1 MKENS
6 YNENELV
13 YMVRQGDERSLQLL
27 LELYRPRI
35 RSIIRKNCTYQL
47 QLRHQE
53 KDLQQ
58 IAAQALFRAVF
69 DYREHH
75 GIRFSTFAANVIRNA
90 LIDYQRAQYRRAFY
104 LPPHLLA
111 LDAPVG
117 GNRYG
122 TLADQLPNPRI
133 EENGSYQIYLSALK
147 QQESMLKKHL
157 SSVEYEI
164 YRLRNLG
171 YTYPQIAERVK
182 VNRKKVENTLRKIRR
197 MMEKTKR

>member
-1 MKENS
+1 MLCVKG
-6 YNENELV
+6 L
-13 YMVRQGDERSLQLL
+13 RGRSG
-27 LELYRPRI
+27 EGNTP
-35 RSIIRKNCTYQL
+35 
-47 QLRHQE
+47 
-53 KDLQQ
+53 
-58 IAAQALFRAVF
+58 
-69 DYREHH
+69 
-75 GIRFSTFAANVIRNA
+75 
-90 LIDYQRAQYRRAFY
+90 
-104 LPPHLLA
+104 LLA
-111 LDAPVG
+111 LDAPVL

>member
-90 LIDYQRAQYRRAFY
+90 LIDYQRAQYRRDFS
-104 LPPHLLA
+104 LHHDLLA
-111 LDAPVG
+111 LDAPVL

-133 EENGSYQIYLSALK
+133 EDLSALK
-147 QQESMLKKHL
+147 QQESLLKKHL